1 MRILSGVDNLT
12 YLFCDLV
19 EIGLDFFEL
28 LRIYC
33 DNGFLPYF
41 GDVQQPFTFPH
52 PDRFCNLDQKDI
64 RRGISRWTGSK
75 YRSASIDAVVLEIYH
90 HIADRH
96 IGSYVYHSNRNPKN
110 IKAADDIYVLFVF
123 SSSATFIDLNKKK
136 SYTLDYVVGFSVSM
150 IIGQSQD
157 IFHGFELMMKTGTIR
172 TIYTVINKALQVS
185 LFFLLGAQYE
195 KIRQFDKRY
204 LGILFGI
211 TTSCYIIM
219 SILLSLIMTDSLFVM
234 QIAIVVSWIFIMSC
248 LVAIITIISIHSKYI
263 KKERE
268 TVMISLTNELME
280 RNYQQLHKNQRLI
293 AKQVH
298 DFTNHLKT
306 LKGMLDKD
314 TEAEQYV
321 GKLLAITYRESK
333 LCHSGCD
340 VIDAIIN
347 CKVSEATAGH
357 IAFTYKV
364 QLPEPIHIS
373 SVDIC
378 AVLSNQIDNALE
390 ACANIPNQQERF
402 VQVTLWQK
410 ETFLFFKVINSVLV
424 NPFIAGNTLIS
435 KKKESGHGLGLINIR
450 DTVEKYNGTLDNQ
463 FSGNQFISIAMM
475 QNTL

>member
-1 MRILSGVDNLT
+1 MPFYT
-12 YLFCDLV
+12 LV
-19 EIGLDFFEL
+19 ELSASFLESLLVIGTITRISGKRHKNPQHVLLILGAACVMTAIVTCMNMWESFSYLTIVIAATYSIFVTKLTSNGCLL
-28 LRIYC
+28 LRTVSC
-33 DNGFLPYF
+33 MLTLFFL
-41 GDVQQPFTFPH
+41 H
-52 PDRFCNLDQKDI
+52 
-64 RRGISRWTGSK
+64 
-75 YRSASIDAVVLEIYH
+75 
-90 HIADRH
+90 
-96 IGSYVYHSNRNPKN
+96 
-110 IKAADDIYVLFVF
+110 
-123 SSSATFIDLNKKK
+123 
-136 SYTLDYVVGFSVSM
+136 TLDYVVGFSVSM
-150 IIGQSQD
+150 IIGQSRD
-157 IFHGFELMMKTGTIR
+157 IFHGFELMMETGTIR
-172 TIYTVINKALQVS
+172 IIYTVINKSLQVF

-204 LGILFGI
+204 LGILLGI

-293 AKQVH
+293 EKQVH

-314 TEAEQYV
+314 IEAEQYV
-321 GKLLAITYRESK
+321 CKLLAITYRESK

-347 CKVSEATAGH
+347 CKISEATAGY

-390 ACANIPNQQERF
+390 ACADIPNQQERF

-410 ETFLFFKVINSVLV
+410 ETFLFFKVVNSVLV

-435 KKKESGHGLGLINIR
+435 KKKGSGHGLGLINIR
-450 DTVEKYNGTLDNQ
+450 DTVEKYDGTLDNQ

-475 QNTL
+475 QNTI

>member
-1 MRILSGVDNLT
+1 MPLYT
-12 YLFCDLV
+12 LV
-19 EIGLDFFEL
+19 ELSASFIESLLVISTITRISGKKHTNPQHILLILAATCVMTTIVTFMNMWESFSYLTIVIAATYSICITKLTSNGHLL
-28 LRIYC
+28 LRTVSC
-33 DNGFLPYF
+33 MLTLFFL
-41 GDVQQPFTFPH
+41 H
-52 PDRFCNLDQKDI
+52 
-64 RRGISRWTGSK
+64 
-75 YRSASIDAVVLEIYH
+75 
-90 HIADRH
+90 
-96 IGSYVYHSNRNPKN
+96 
-110 IKAADDIYVLFVF
+110 
-123 SSSATFIDLNKKK
+123 
-136 SYTLDYVVGFSVSM
+136 TLDYVVGFSVSM

-347 CKVSEATAGH
+347 CKV
-357 IAFTYKV
+357 
-364 QLPEPIHIS
+364 PEPIHVS

-435 KKKESGHGLGLINIR
+435 KKKEIGHGLGLINIR

-475 QNTL
+475 QNTI

>member
-1 MRILSGVDNLT
+1 MPFYT
-12 YLFCDLV
+12 LV
-19 EIGLDFFEL
+19 ELSASFLESLLVIGTITRISGKRHKNPQHVLLILGAACVMTAIVTCMNMWESFSYLTIVIAATYSIFVTKLTSNGCLL
-28 LRIYC
+28 LRTVSC
-33 DNGFLPYF
+33 MLTLFFL
-41 GDVQQPFTFPH
+41 H
-52 PDRFCNLDQKDI
+52 
-64 RRGISRWTGSK
+64 
-75 YRSASIDAVVLEIYH
+75 
-90 HIADRH
+90 
-96 IGSYVYHSNRNPKN
+96 
-110 IKAADDIYVLFVF
+110 
-123 SSSATFIDLNKKK
+123 
-136 SYTLDYVVGFSVSM
+136 TLDYVVGFSVSM
-150 IIGQSQD
+150 IIGQSRD
-157 IFHGFELMMKTGTIR
+157 IFHGFELMMETGTIR
-172 TIYTVINKALQVS
+172 IIYTVINKSLQVF

-195 KIRQFDKRY
+195 KIRQFDKKY
-204 LGILFGI
+204 LGILLGI

-248 LVAIITIISIHSKYI
+248 LVAIISIHSKYI

-293 AKQVH
+293 EKQVH

-314 TEAEQYV
+314 IEAEQYV
-321 GKLLAITYRESK
+321 CKLLAITYRESK

-347 CKVSEATAGH
+347 CKISEATAGY

-364 QLPEPIHIS
+364 QLPEPIHVS

-475 QNTL
+475 QNTI

>member
-1 MRILSGVDNLT
+1 MPLYT
-12 YLFCDLV
+12 LV
-19 EIGLDFFEL
+19 ELSASFLESLLVIGTITRISGKRHKNPQHVLLILGAACVMTAIVTCMNMWESFSYLTIVIAATYSIFVTKLTSNGCLL
-28 LRIYC
+28 LRTVSC
-33 DNGFLPYF
+33 MLTLFFL
-41 GDVQQPFTFPH
+41 H
-52 PDRFCNLDQKDI
+52 
-64 RRGISRWTGSK
+64 
-75 YRSASIDAVVLEIYH
+75 
-90 HIADRH
+90 
-96 IGSYVYHSNRNPKN
+96 
-110 IKAADDIYVLFVF
+110 
-123 SSSATFIDLNKKK
+123 
-136 SYTLDYVVGFSVSM
+136 TLDYVVGFSVSM
-150 IIGQSQD
+150 IIGQSRD
-157 IFHGFELMMKTGTIR
+157 IFHGFELMMETGTIR
-172 TIYTVINKALQVS
+172 IIYTVINKSLQVF

-195 KIRQFDKRY
+195 KIRQFDKKY
-204 LGILFGI
+204 LGILLGI

-293 AKQVH
+293 EKQVH

-314 TEAEQYV
+314 IEAEQYV
-321 GKLLAITYRESK
+321 CKLLAITYRESK

-347 CKVSEATAGH
+347 CRISEATAGY

-364 QLPEPIHIS
+364 QLPEPIYIS

-390 ACANIPNQQERF
+390 ACADIPNQQERF

-410 ETFLFFKVINSVLV
+410 ETFLFFKVVNSVLV

-435 KKKESGHGLGLINIR
+435 KKKGSGHGLGLINIR
-450 DTVEKYNGTLDNQ
+450 DTVEKYDGTLDNQ

-475 QNTL
+475 QNTI

>member
-1 MRILSGVDNLT
+1 MPLYT
-12 YLFCDLV
+12 LV
-19 EIGLDFFEL
+19 ELSASFIESLLVISTITRISSKKHTNPQHILLILAATCVMTTIVTFMNMWESFSYLTIVIAATYSICITKLTSNGRLL
-28 LRIYC
+28 LRTVSC
-33 DNGFLPYF
+33 MLTLFFL
-41 GDVQQPFTFPH
+41 H
-52 PDRFCNLDQKDI
+52 
-64 RRGISRWTGSK
+64 
-75 YRSASIDAVVLEIYH
+75 
-90 HIADRH
+90 
-96 IGSYVYHSNRNPKN
+96 
-110 IKAADDIYVLFVF
+110 
-123 SSSATFIDLNKKK
+123 
-136 SYTLDYVVGFSVSM
+136 TLDYVVGFSVSM

-248 LVAIITIISIHSKYI
+248 LVAIITIISIHSKYT

-321 GKLLAITYRESK
+321 CKLLAITYRESK

-347 CKVSEATAGH
+347 CKISEATAGH

-364 QLPEPIHIS
+364 QLPDPIHIS

-475 QNTL
+475 QNTI

>member
-1 MRILSGVDNLT
+1 MLLYT
-12 YLFCDLV
+12 LV
-19 EIGLDFFEL
+19 ELSASFIESLLVISTITRISGKKHTNPQHILLILAATCVMTTIVTFMNMWESFSYLTIVIAATYSICITKLTSNGRLL
-28 LRIYC
+28 LRTVSC
-33 DNGFLPYF
+33 MLTLFFL
-41 GDVQQPFTFPH
+41 H
-52 PDRFCNLDQKDI
+52 
-64 RRGISRWTGSK
+64 
-75 YRSASIDAVVLEIYH
+75 
-90 HIADRH
+90 
-96 IGSYVYHSNRNPKN
+96 
-110 IKAADDIYVLFVF
+110 
-123 SSSATFIDLNKKK
+123 
-136 SYTLDYVVGFSVSM
+136 TLDYVVGFSVSM

-157 IFHGFELMMKTGTIR
+157 IFYGFELMMKTGTIR

-211 TTSCYIIM
+211 TTSCYI
-219 SILLSLIMTDSLFVM
+219 MTDSLFVM

-248 LVAIITIISIHSKYI
+248 LVAIITIISIHSKYT
-263 KKERE
+263 KKEQE

-321 GKLLAITYRESK
+321 CKLLAITYRESK

-435 KKKESGHGLGLINIR
+435 KKKGSGHGLGLINIR

-475 QNTL
+475 QNTI